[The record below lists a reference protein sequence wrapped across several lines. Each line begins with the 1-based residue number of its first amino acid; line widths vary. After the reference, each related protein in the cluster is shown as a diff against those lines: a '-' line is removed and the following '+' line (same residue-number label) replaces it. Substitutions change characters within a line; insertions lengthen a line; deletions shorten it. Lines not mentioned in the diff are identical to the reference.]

1 VLTVR
6 LLKTSPANAQLMALY
21 QAQQLSSATWGQ
33 NVFSLTNAQTGDSV
47 ACSGVAFQQRTKLGY
62 KTKAGMNEWKFECI
76 SMIETLGTYN
86 P

>member
-1 VLTVR
+1 
-6 LLKTSPANAQLMALY
+6 
-21 QAQQLSSATWGQ
+21 
-33 NVFSLTNAQTGDSV
+33 V

-62 KTKAGMNEWKFECI
+62 KTKAGMNEWKFDCI